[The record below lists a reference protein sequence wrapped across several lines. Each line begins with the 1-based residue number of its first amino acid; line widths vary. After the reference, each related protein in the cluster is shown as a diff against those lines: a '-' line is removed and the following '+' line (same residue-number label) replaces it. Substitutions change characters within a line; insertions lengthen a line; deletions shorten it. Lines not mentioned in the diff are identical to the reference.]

1 MRCTHCG
8 WTNPAGF
15 THCHNCRKAL
25 TPTDARAAVPGV
37 SHASGEVFAGEGARI
52 VATLVD
58 LCLLA
63 ALLPLLL
70 YGGLHL
76 AGALQLGGGALFGL
90 LAALALLAILST
102 ALLDSWTRG
111 SPGKRFARIRVVGA
125 DGDAPGIGRSIL
137 RTIGKYA
144 LHPLLSLPVLLLE
157 RLVFGRHSL
166 HNLMTESYVV
176 SAKASREAIRY
187 RIGNDTGSA
196 RFRKL
201 ARLVGVLLV
210 VAILALAALLGYA
223 AVTAEPNPRRDAA
236 RAAVAAAN
244 EVARRVGDS
253 WQATGSFPPQWNEAV
268 APVLESLRIDAASG
282 TLTATAND
290 PLIAGARIVL
300 TPEIV
305 SKNDR
310 RRIKS
315 WRCTSPDLT
324 TRELPFRCRST
335 KPNAAD

>member
-8 WTNPAGF
+8 WTNPTGF

-25 TPTDARAAVPGV
+25 ATADARAAAPGV
-37 SHASGEVFAGEGARI
+37 SHASGEVFAGEGARL

-70 YGGLHL
+70 YAGLHL
-76 AGALQLGGGALFGL
+76 ARLLQLSGGALFGL
-90 LAALALLAILST
+90 LAALAVLGILST

-111 SPGKRFARIRVVGA
+111 SPGKRFARIRVVDA
-125 DGDAPGIGRSIL
+125 AGDAPSIGRSIL
-137 RTIGKYA
+137 RTTAKYV
-144 LHPLLSLPVLLLE
+144 LHPLLSLPVLILE
-157 RLVFGRHSL
+157 RLAFGRHSL
-166 HNLMTESYVV
+166 HNLMTDSYVV
-176 SAKASREAIRY
+176 SSKASREAIRY
-187 RIGNDTGSA
+187 RIGNDAGSA
-196 RFRKL
+196 RFRRL
-201 ARLVGVLLV
+201 ARLAGVLLV
-210 VAILALAALLGYA
+210 VAIVAFAALLGYA

-244 EVARRVGDS
+244 EAARRVGDH
-253 WQATGSFPPQWNEAV
+253 WQATGTFPSQWNEAMP
-268 APVLESLRIDAASG
+268 PVLESLRVDAASG

-290 PLIAGARIVL
+290 PSIAGARIVL

-305 SKNDR
+305 AKKER
-310 RRIKS
+310 RRIRS

-324 TRELPFRCRST
+324 NRELPFRCRST
-335 KPNAAD
+335 KNEAAD